1 MNARRMYAS
10 CVDEDGIEAEGI
22 DTILSFVNT
31 ELGGWPIL
39 QGSTWNNATF
49 NFSRILLKLNEYWSS
64 VLYNIG
70 TQIDSKNSS
79 FQGIRFD
86 FLGYLREFYL
96 LANITL
102 LDTDIVTVSEL
113 EYLRNVSLIINQ
125 QSSLTLQNYMVWR
138 FMMSQASNM
147 PKHFRTIR
155 QQFDKVFQGINT
167 EPSRAIVCGEY
178 VNNIMGFAVAKLY
191 INEYFDQNARNQSL
205 ELIDNIRN
213 VFIDMVNQST
223 WMDSVSKSKAIEKA
237 RAIREKIA
245 YPDYLND
252 DNITKLEEIYA
263 EHNFN
268 SSFMRNFLLML
279 HITTKRNLRSLRQ
292 PIDRTTWEFPPVIVN
307 AFYNPSLN
315 DICFPA
321 GILQLPFFHKDVPKY
336 LNYGGIGMVMGHEI
350 THGFDDEGRQF
361 DKDGNRLNGEQ
372 TQGENIA
379 DNGGLKEAFFVR
391 CSIR

>member
-64 VLYNIG
+64 
-70 TQIDSKNSS
+70 
-79 FQGIRFD
+79 FD

-191 INEYFDQNARNQSL
+191 INEYFDQNARNQ
-205 ELIDNIRN
+205 
-213 VFIDMVNQST
+213 
-223 WMDSVSKSKAIEKA
+223 VSKT
-237 RAIREKIA
+237 IA
-245 YPDYLND
+245 D
-252 DNITKLEEIYA
+252 
-263 EHNFN
+263 
-268 SSFMRNFLLML
+268 
-279 HITTKRNLRSLRQ
+279 
-292 PIDRTTWEFPPVIVN
+292 
-307 AFYNPSLN
+307 
-315 DICFPA
+315 
-321 GILQLPFFHKDVPKY
+321 LQLFLIF
-336 LNYGGIGMVMGHEI
+336 
-350 THGFDDEGRQF
+350 
-361 DKDGNRLNGEQ
+361 
-372 TQGENIA
+372 
-379 DNGGLKEAFFVR
+379 
-391 CSIR
+391 

>member
-125 QSSLTLQNYMVWR
+125 QSSRTLQNYMVWR

-191 INEYFDQNARNQSL
+191 INEYFDQNARNQ
-205 ELIDNIRN
+205 
-213 VFIDMVNQST
+213 
-223 WMDSVSKSKAIEKA
+223 
-237 RAIREKIA
+237 
-245 YPDYLND
+245 
-252 DNITKLEEIYA
+252 
-263 EHNFN
+263 HNFN

-336 LNYGGIGMVMGHEI
+336 LNYGGEY
-350 THGFDDEGRQF
+350 
-361 DKDGNRLNGEQ
+361 
-372 TQGENIA
+372 
-379 DNGGLKEAFFVR
+379 
-391 CSIR
+391 